1 MLSSKIVCFCRDRK
15 WWFDNVEPV
24 YRNAISRLEIDLSSD
39 FSQFYLH
46 AEDGP
51 TFTSKNGEI
60 YQVCWFYSNS
70 EYKGRLVVAREVL
83 GIPESYIPLD
93 SFSGGR
99 GYFYNKETGE
109 VFDIELGDTLR
120 RFLRGDL
127 EPRWRGFNEF
137 IEWFFD
143 V

>member
-83 GIPESYIPLD
+83 GIPEPYIPLD
-93 SFSGGR
+93 SFSGGAR
-99 GYFYNKETGE
+99 
-109 VFDIELGDTLR
+109 I
-120 RFLRGDL
+120 FLQQGN
-127 EPRWRGFNEF
+127 WRGFRY
-137 IEWFFD
+137 
-143 V
+143 